1 MAGFRSWIGLS
12 ALLGF
17 VVLAGSTRG
26 QPPKGGDLPPKGP
39 AKGPA
44 VKPGVSIN
52 SAKAFQGYTLVA
64 PMNSNKAYLV
74 DMEGRVVKT
83 WQSDTAGT
91 LSNYLLENGHLL
103 RSGSIG
109 SKAKLGGAGAGGR
122 IQEFDWDG
130 NVVWDF
136 TYSTETSLPHHDFHR
151 MPNGNILMIVW
162 DKKTAAEAIAAGRR
176 PDSVRGGS
184 LLADA
189 IIEVKPISKTGGEIV
204 WEWHAWDHLVQDFDK
219 TKANYGN
226 VARKAELIDINFGSG
241 MMNTMIARPADLQ
254 KLRDLGYV
262 GGQKDGAKDKPKDG
276 AKDKAKDGAKD
287 GPKDAAKG
295 GPKGGPGGAPA
306 RGPGG
311 PSPDWTHINAVAYN
325 AELDQIVLSVHSFS
339 EFWIID
345 HSTTTKEAAGHTG
358 GKYGK
363 GGGLLYRWGNPRAY
377 RSGTNADQRLFN
389 QHNAHWIPKGHPGA
403 GNIIVFN
410 NGGRRPDGSYS
421 SVDEIVLP
429 VTTDGK
435 YTRKPGLPF
444 GPDKAVWS
452 YTAPKKTDFYAT
464 FISGAHRLPNG
475 NTLVCSGPDGTVF
488 EVTPENET
496 VWKFANPARGGGPG
510 GFPGGITRMFGPPS
524 QPGLVMPSMVRDM
537 LRLTPEQRKKL
548 DELQKDVD
556 SKLANI
562 LTDEQKKQIKDM
574 QNRFG
579 PGGPP
584 GFGPPGGGGV
594 RIAGPGPG
602 GPGGLFRSYRYG
614 TNYPGL
620 VGKELKPGK
629 KLEEIETR

>member
-1 MAGFRSWIGLS
+1 VDRPGGCPRVGRRD
-12 ALLGF
+12 G
-17 VVLAGSTRG
+17 G
-26 QPPKGGDLPPKGP
+26 QPPKDRDQPPKG
-39 AKGPA
+39 KRA

-52 SAKAFQGYTLVA
+52 SAKALQGYTLIA

-83 WQSDTAGT
+83 WQSDAMGT
-91 LSNYLLENGHLL
+91 MSNYLLENGHLL
-103 RSGSIG
+103 RSGGIG
-109 SKAKLGGAGAGGR
+109 SKARLQGAGAGGR
-122 IQEFDWDG
+122 IQEFDWEG

-136 TYSTETSLPHHDFHR
+136 TYSSDTSLPHHDFHR

-162 DKKTAAEAIAAGRR
+162 DKKTAAEAIDAGRR

-189 IIEVKPISKTGGEIV
+189 IIEVKPTSKTGGEVV
-204 WEWHAWDHLVQDFDK
+204 WQWHAWDHHVQDVDK

-226 VARKAELIDINFGSG
+226 VARKSELIDINFGSG
-241 MMNTMIARPADLQ
+241 MMNAMMARPADLQ

-262 GGQKDGAKDKPKDG
+262 GGPKGGAKDKQKDG
-276 AKDKAKDGAKD
+276 
-287 GPKDAAKG
+287 AKG
-295 GPKGGPGGAPA
+295 GPKGGPGGGPG

-311 PSPDWTHINAVAYN
+311 PSPDWTHFNAVAYN
-325 AELDQIVLSVHSFS
+325 ADLDQIVVSVHSFS

-363 GGGLLYRWGNPRAY
+363 GGNLLYRWGNPRAY
-377 RSGTNADQRLFN
+377 RSGTNADQKLFN
-389 QHNAHWIPKGHPGA
+389 QHNAHWIPKGLPGE
-403 GNIIVFN
+403 GHMIVFN

-429 VTTDGK
+429 VTKDGK
-435 YTRKPGLPF
+435 YTRKAGLPF

-464 FISGAHRLPNG
+464 FISGANRLPNG
-475 NTLVCSGPDGTVF
+475 NTLICSGPDGTVF
-488 EVTPENET
+488 EVTPEKET
-496 VWKFANPARGGGPG
+496 VWKFANPIRGGGPG
-510 GFPGGITRMFGPPS
+510 GFGGGFGGFRSMFGGPP
-524 QPGLVMPSMVRDM
+524 QPGQVMPGMVRDI

-548 DELQKDVD
+548 DEIQKDVD
-556 SKLANI
+556 KKLADI
-562 LTDEQKKQIKDM
+562 LSDEQKKQVKDM
-574 QNRFG
+574 QNRGG

-584 GFGPPGGGGV
+584 GFGPPGGGRG
-594 RIAGPGPG
+594 GPG
-602 GPGGLFRSYRYG
+602 GPGGLFRSYRYA
-614 TNYPGL
+614 TSYPGL